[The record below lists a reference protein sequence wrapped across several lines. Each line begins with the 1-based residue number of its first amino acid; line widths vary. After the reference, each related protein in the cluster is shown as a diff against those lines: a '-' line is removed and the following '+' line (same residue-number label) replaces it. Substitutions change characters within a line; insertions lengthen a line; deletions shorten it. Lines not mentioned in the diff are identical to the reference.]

1 MNRPDD
7 LLLRALEEETEHQP
21 MVVVG
26 VRIGQQIQELCRDA
40 GASGTITVCG
50 PEEDDAAALIRG
62 VEMATSS
69 SHANG
74 QIEWKTDRRY
84 RVVSECGG
92 QQAEF
97 EILASLLSMIDE
109 SKRTG
114 DEEGLARQ
122 IWELASDE
130 IYLLTIEE

>member
-7 LLLRALEEETEHQP
+7 LLLRALEEETERRP

-26 VRIGQQIQELCRDA
+26 ARIGQQIQELFDSS
-40 GASGTITVCG
+40 GSSGTITVHG
-50 PEEDDAAALIRG
+50 PGKEDVAALIRG
-62 VEMATSS
+62 LEMATSYS
-69 SHANG
+69 RAKG
-74 QIEWKTDRRY
+74 QIDWKMDKHY
-84 RVVSECGG
+84 RIVSECGG

-97 EILASLLSMIDE
+97 EILSSLLGTIDE
-109 SKRTG
+109 SKENR
-114 DEEGLARQ
+114 DEEALARQ